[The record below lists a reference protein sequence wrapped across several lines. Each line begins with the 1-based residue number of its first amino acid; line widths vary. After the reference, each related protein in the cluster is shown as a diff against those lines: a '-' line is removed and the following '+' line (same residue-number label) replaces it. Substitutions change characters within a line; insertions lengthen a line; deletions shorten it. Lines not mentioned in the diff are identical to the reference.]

1 MRLWNGLTPHSIVMY
16 DGKMYKIKS
25 LYVKNDVKVADLING
40 ENVELTGIDII
51 KLEKVD
57 D

>member
-16 DGKMYKIKS
+16 EGKMYKIKE
-25 LYVKNDVKVADLING
+25 LYEKDGAKMADLING
-40 ENVELTGIDII
+40 ENIELKGIDIMN
-51 KLEKVD
+51 LEKVD